1 MNPRKPIKGE
11 KKELVTYI
19 LYDEF
24 GKSSVSR
31 EDKENVEG
39 LVEQAAI
46 AVFDDYITDSP
57 GYAGKVMVVVWSGD
71 PAYTDTYIWDRK
83 YENGKENIPVRD
95 TRSPEEGHY
104 TTKIR
109 RVKMGTVGEE

>member
-1 MNPRKPIKGE
+1 MNPRKPTNKE

-19 LYDEF
+19 LFDEF
-24 GKSSVSR
+24 VKSSYSG
-31 EDKENVEG
+31 EDKKAVEG
-39 LVEQAAI
+39 LVEQSAI
-46 AVFDDYITDSP
+46 AVFDHYITDSP

-71 PAYTDTYIWDRK
+71 PAYTDTYIWDRE
-83 YENGKENIPVRD
+83 YESGKVNIPVRD

-109 RVKMGTVGEE
+109 RVKTGTDGE

>member
-1 MNPRKPIKGE
+1 MNPRKPTNEE

-19 LYDEF
+19 LFDEF
-24 GKSSVSR
+24 GKSHVSK

-71 PAYTDTYIWDRK
+71 PAYSDTYIWDRE
-83 YENGKENIPVRD
+83 YENGKVNIPVLD
-95 TRSPEEGHY
+95 ARSPEEGHY
-104 TTKIR
+104 ITKIR
-109 RVKMGTVGEE
+109 RVKMGTDGE